1 MRCFVAVELSERVR
15 QELGRLVREVRSKV
29 RDVRWVRPDRM
40 HLTLAFLGEV
50 AAEFVEQA
58 RPGLESAAAGHAV
71 FEAGMGGLGA
81 FPSSGRAR
89 VVWAGMASGADR
101 VQALQRDV
109 VRALQPEGFAPERR
123 PFIPHLTLGRLRVPA
138 DVGTIC
144 SLQFVSSP
152 FVVDQVI
159 LFRSVLRPEGPEY
172 TALATF
178 PLAASDT

>member
-1 MRCFVAVELSERVR
+1 MRCFVAVELPEPVR
-15 QELGRLVREVRSKV
+15 QELGRLAGEFRSRV
-29 RDVRWVRPDRM
+29 RDVRWVRSDRM
-40 HLTLAFLGEV
+40 HLTLAFLGDV
-50 AAEFVEQA
+50 SADFVEQA
-58 RPGLESAAAGHAV
+58 RPGLESAAAGHAA

-81 FPSSGRAR
+81 FPSSRRAR
-89 VVWAGMASGADR
+89 AVWAGMATGADR

-109 VRALQPEGFAPERR
+109 VRALQPIGFVPERR
-123 PFIPHLTLGRLRVPA
+123 PFTPHLTLGRLRVPG

-144 SLQFVSSP
+144 RLQFASSP
-152 FVVDQVI
+152 FTVDRVV